1 MLSEITSKDI
11 VILTVIFV
19 IIGITS
25 YSIVRLFT

>member
-11 VILTVIFV
+11 VILTIIFV

-25 YSIVRLFT
+25 YSIVKLFT